1 MRVSVVV
8 PLFNKACYIERALRS
23 ISAQTLSD
31 FEVIVVDDGSTD
43 GGDRIAEG
51 YADPR
56 FRVVRQPNSGPGA
69 ARNRGA
75 AEARAPYLAFLDA
88 DDAWRPAFLE
98 TGVRILDDHPSAVS
112 VSGAWIEF
120 PKGIPAGPIWSRRG
134 IAEGLHR
141 VTPATPASVLDAMVG
156 FMTPCTSIFRAEV
169 VRRWGGFQEGGC
181 RFAEDGMLWL
191 RLLLNCPVYFHF
203 EPLVEVHREAS
214 GLSGNY
220 TGARP
225 IEPYLAAPDAL
236 GDACPG
242 ELSAL
247 LNRVYARR
255 ACKTACMLSYW
266 GEWRRAGQLLRKF
279 VTLRDWRA
287 PLFGTALAAST
298 PAGALAG
305 RLYRMLR
312 ARVQGFPTVR
322 KWD

>member
-75 AEARAPYLAFLDA
+75 AEARSPYLAFLDA

-141 VTPATPASVLDAMVG
+141 VTPATPASVLDAMVA
-156 FMTPCTSIFRAEV
+156 FMHPCATLIRADMM
-169 VRRWGGFQEGGC
+169 RRWGGFQEAGC

-191 RLLLNCPVYFHF
+191 KLLLNCPVYFHLQ
-203 EPLVEVHREAS
+203 PLMEFHREAS

-220 TGARP
+220 AGVRP

-247 LNRVYARR
+247 LDRFYARR

-266 GEWRRAGQLLRKF
+266 GEWRRARQLLRRF
-279 VTLRDWRA
+279 VAIRDWRA

-305 RLYRMLR
+305 KLYRMLR
-312 ARVQGFPTVR
+312 ARIQSFPSAR